1 MDAQRP
7 NFIYPP
13 GSMLMHSPLIL
24 SKADMY
30 GFFMKG
36 KMANLQRS
44 IDKCLNQVAGSAMYF
59 KVLSPYVL
67 TSFTRVDKAYSEYPE
82 DRDKGWIQET
92 DIVTWVMVGRQNSS
106 DSDDI
111 SHVYF
116 HPLHIFV
123 NDAMALINGRELFG
137 YPKYMCEYEMPEVGE
152 PLTKLSLSAKS
163 FKHFSKD
170 SELAMH
176 PLLSVDCEAAEEHQL
191 STLEAITQTWDLFKA
206 QTDFIPELDKLG
218 EQQLFS
224 LLFKPAIDQIFLK
237 QLPDSAGDKAV
248 YQAITSAPAKV
259 NKVHS
264 ISLLENDL
272 LATVFDNA
280 SFSFKE
286 SLGVELGEQS
296 VLLPYH
302 VNFDFEVPQG
312 DVLVDNSTIKKE
324 KIAILGGGVAAMT
337 AAACLTEQPGWQNRY
352 EIDVY
357 QMGWRIG
364 GKGASGRNAEK
375 GQRIEEHGL
384 HIWFGFYQNAFNLMR
399 KAYEELDR
407 PAGTPLATFLD
418 AFKPHNFI
426 VLQEDVGG
434 DSDSWPIQFPERSGI
449 PGDSTEVLTLW
460 KVVKAAFSWI
470 RHWLTEMDDLLDAL
484 EDENTAKT
492 QESAR
497 PVHWFSREWFE
508 ELNDKIEDSIDDAKE
523 SMSSLA
529 DKLEC
534 HFNQMIGRDCEEH
547 HHDTEDEGGF
557 VESAVDAF
565 RSRLE
570 ERFVDKLETNDELR
584 RLYIAADLG
593 LTILK
598 GMFVDDV
605 FKHGFDVIN
614 DYDYREWLTKHG
626 ANQTFT
632 VDSAPVRGFYDL
644 VFAYEKGNFDNPNL
658 EAGTII
664 RSMMRIALCY
674 QGGVMWEM
682 QAGMGDTVFTPYY
695 EVLNRRGVNFH
706 FFNKVDN
713 LECVNHSIQAIE
725 ITEQVALKQGVESYS
740 PLVDVK
746 GLDCWPSQPKLEEL
760 DETQAQLIKQHDVN
774 LEHFWSNWQEVYQA
788 HYGRPLPKKRL
799 IKGKD
804 FDKVIFGLSIGSV
817 PHVAKEVMEQSEA
830 LSKSVEK
837 VKTVATQAY
846 QLWLDQDLAGM
857 GWLLRPDNGE
867 EPVLSGFTEPFDT
880 WASLTHLID
889 KEDWHGQQPKNAS
902 YFCSALP
909 VEHYPP
915 ATEIGFQAQKTLE
928 AKAGAIGQ
936 LDNQIYKLWDNV
948 PTPGSQSAA
957 ITGGFPWQWLHDES
971 DATGVARFDSQYWR
985 ANVDPSERYV
995 MSVKGSTQYRV
1006 DTDGTGI
1013 DNLFVTGDWIKTG
1026 INASCVEAA
1035 TMAGMQT
1042 SRSIC
1047 GYPEVIKGEKD
1058 F

>member
-1 MDAQRP
+1 MEAQRP

-13 GSMLMHSPLIL
+13 GSMLMHSPLVL
-24 SKADMY
+24 SKAEMY
-30 GFFMKG
+30 GFFLKG
-36 KMANLQRS
+36 KLENLQKS
-44 IDKCLNQVAGSAMYF
+44 IDTSLNQVAGSTMYF

-67 TSFTRVDKAYSEYPE
+67 TSFTRVDKAYSQNPQ
-82 DRDKGWIQET
+82 DRAKGWIQEI

-137 YPKYMCEYEMPEVGE
+137 YPKYLCNYEMPQAGE

-163 FKHFSKD
+163 FKQFSPET
-170 SELAMH
+170 ELAMQ
-176 PLLSVDCEAAEEHQL
+176 PLLTVDCNAKEQQQL
-191 STLEAITQTWDLFKA
+191 STVEAISQTWQLFKE

-218 EQQLFS
+218 EEQLYS
-224 LLFKPAIDQIFLK
+224 LLFKPAIDQVFLK
-237 QLPDSAGDKAV
+237 QFPDSAGDKAV
-248 YQAITSAPAKV
+248 YQAITASPAKI

-264 ISLLENDL
+264 VSLLENDL
-272 LATVFDNA
+272 LATIFDND
-280 SFSFKE
+280 SFPFKQT
-286 SLGVELGEQS
+286 LGVELGEQH

-302 VNFDFEVPQG
+302 VNFDFEVPAG
-312 DVLVDNSTIKKE
+312 EVLVDNSVVKKE
-324 KIAILGGGVAAMT
+324 KIAILGGGVAAIT
-337 AAACLTEQPGWQNRY
+337 AAMCLTEQEGWQDRY
-352 EIDVY
+352 EIDIY

-364 GKGASGRNAEK
+364 GKGASGRNAEM

-384 HIWFGFYQNAFNLMR
+384 HIWFGFYQNAFSLMR
-399 KAYEELDR
+399 QAYEELDR
-407 PAGTPLATFLD
+407 PKDAPLATFLD

-434 DSDSWPIQFPERSGI
+434 DSDSWPIQFPERSGL
-449 PGDSTEVLTLW
+449 PGDSTQVLTLW

-470 RHWLTEMDDLLDAL
+470 RHWLTEMDDLLDAI
-484 EDENTAKT
+484 DNDAK
-492 QESAR
+492 ESSR
-497 PVHWFSREWFE
+497 PVHWFSQQWFN
-508 ELNDKIEDSIDDAKE
+508 ELNDRIEDSIDDAKD
-523 SMSSLA
+523 SVSALA

-534 HFNQMIGRDCEEH
+534 HFNQMIGRDCKEH

-557 VESAVDAF
+557 VESAVDGF
-565 RSRLE
+565 RARLE
-570 ERFVDKLETNDELR
+570 ERFVDRLETNDDLR

-598 GMFVDDV
+598 GMFADDV

-626 ANQTFT
+626 ANSTFT
-632 VDSAPVRGFYDL
+632 VNSAPVRGFYDL
-644 VFAYEKGNFDNPNL
+644 VFAYEQGNFDKPNV

-664 RSMMRIALCY
+664 RSMLRIAFCY

-695 EVLNRRGVNFH
+695 EVLKRRGVNFH

-713 LECVNHSIQAIE
+713 LVCKNQSIEAIE
-725 ITEQVALKQGVESYS
+725 ITQQVALKPGCQEYN
-740 PLVDVK
+740 PLVNVK
-746 GLDCWPSQPKLEEL
+746 GLDCWPSVPNYQQL
-760 DETQAQLIKQHDVN
+760 DPEQAQLLQDNEIN
-774 LEHFWSNWQEVYQA
+774 LEHFWCNWAEVYQQHFNQA
-788 HYGRPLPKKRL
+788 LPQKRL
-799 IKGKD
+799 VKGQD

-817 PHVAKEVMEQSEA
+817 PHVASEVMAQSEP
-830 LSKSVEK
+830 LSQSVAK

-846 QLWLDQDLAGM
+846 QLWMDQDLTGM
-857 GWLLRPDNGE
+857 GWPLRPDNGE

-889 KEDWHGQQPKNAS
+889 KEDWQGEQPKNAS

-909 VEHYPP
+909 VDSYPP
-915 ATEIGFQAQKTLE
+915 VSEVGFQGKKTLQ
-928 AKAGAIGQ
+928 AKQGAIAQ
-936 LDNQIYKLWDNV
+936 LEHEIYKLWDNV
-948 PTPGSQSAA
+948 PAPEAGSGSD
-957 ITGGFPWQWLHDES
+957 FPWQWLHD
-971 DATGVARFDSQYWR
+971 DANARGKQRFDSQYWR

-995 MSVKGSTQYRV
+995 MSVKGSTQYRI

-1013 DNLFVTGDWIKTG
+1013 DNLYMTGDWIKTG
-1026 INASCVEAA
+1026 INAGCVEAA

-1042 SRSIC
+1042 SKAIC
-1047 GYPEVIKGEKD
+1047 GYPQTIKGEKD